1 MLSYYL
7 IKNQVQNAFVAN
19 KVFPLLK
26 DTTKRFPK
34 EYIEKT
40 F

>member
-26 DTTKRFPK
+26 DTPKRFPK
-34 EYIEKT
+34 EYIENT